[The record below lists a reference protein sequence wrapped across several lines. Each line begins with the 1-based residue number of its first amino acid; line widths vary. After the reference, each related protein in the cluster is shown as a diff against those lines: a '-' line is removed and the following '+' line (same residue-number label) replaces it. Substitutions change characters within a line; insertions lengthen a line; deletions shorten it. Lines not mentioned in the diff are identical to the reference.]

1 MLIWLTSNCGQSS
14 DTSMMSAPKV
24 PAVRASWTIS
34 RPFSQKHTGAVV
46 PGMQLESIE
55 SVSQEK

>member
-1 MLIWLTSNCGQSS
+1 MATHPAVKLAITLAIAVLLTP
-14 DTSMMSAPKV
+14 SAPAQV
-24 PAVRASWTIS
+24 TTATVYGIVNDPS
-34 RPFSQKHTGAVV
+34 GAVV